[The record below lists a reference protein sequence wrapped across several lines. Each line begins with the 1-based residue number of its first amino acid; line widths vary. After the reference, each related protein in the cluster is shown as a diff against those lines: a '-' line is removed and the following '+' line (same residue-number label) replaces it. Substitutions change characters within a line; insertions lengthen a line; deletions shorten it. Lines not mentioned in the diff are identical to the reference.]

1 MTWQPELWSDHATNV
16 AEADEVEERHSNH
29 TQRWLVQT
37 HLESGRTLTPLEALD
52 KYGIGRLAARVLELK
67 KAGVAV
73 QSRMVEVGS
82 GKRVAEYS
90 L

>member
-1 MTWQPELWSDHATNV
+1 MTWQPELWSSHATNV

-37 HLESGRTLTPLEALD
+37 HLEHGQTLTSLEALD

-67 KAGVAV
+67 KAGCEI
-73 QSRMVEVGS
+73 QSRMVTTLS
-82 GKRVAEYS
+82 GKRVAEYW